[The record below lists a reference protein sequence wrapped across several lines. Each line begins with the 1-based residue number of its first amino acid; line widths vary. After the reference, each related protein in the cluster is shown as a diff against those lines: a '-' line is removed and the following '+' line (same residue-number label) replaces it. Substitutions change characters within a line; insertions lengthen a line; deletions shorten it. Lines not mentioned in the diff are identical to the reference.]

1 VKVIQYIAAGLVGA
15 LVAGV
20 AVYRLAPR
28 VEVVERVREVRVTV
42 PAEPVPGVTPEDVAR
57 LTNEKAALQTRLAEA
72 EASVLLKD
80 GALKQTKEQL
90 AELRRPMEEDIM
102 SSALKAELKSGE
114 VVVTGG
120 YRLPDGKRLYAFA
133 QPLVET
139 VDGEPMVKVEGRLL
153 SLTDEAGKTV
163 GLDNLSTN
171 AANTLQHGEVW
182 VADEQTEVLALL
194 AAENG
199 TSLMTMPRITL
210 KSGASGMLEVGDIKL
225 KVTPTLTGDQ
235 GGMNLELRLEQPQVT
250 PVDPPAPA
258 PAAKQNAEEGIS
270 P

>member
-1 VKVIQYIAAGLVGA
+1 VKVIQYIAAGVVGA

-42 PAEPVPGVTPEDVAR
+42 PAEPVPGLTPEDVAR
-57 LTNEKAALQTRLAEA
+57 LTNEKAALQARLAEA
-72 EASVLLKD
+72 EATVVLKD

-90 AELRRPMEEDIM
+90 AELRRPMEEDLM

-133 QPLVET
+133 QPVVET
-139 VDGEPMVKVEGRLL
+139 VDGESVVKIGLRIFKM
-153 SLTDEAGKTV
+153 TDAMGSSV
-163 GLDNLSTN
+163 GLDTLSTN

-182 VADEQTEVLALL
+182 VADEYADVVQKLERKPGMEGVTFSQDMAIVP
-194 AAENG
+194 G
-199 TSLMTMPRITL
+199 TSGIIETDTL
-210 KSGASGMLEVGDIKL
+210 KIR
-225 KVTPTLTGDQ
+225 VTPTLTGGRDQ
-235 GGMNLELRLEQPQVT
+235 MAMELRLEQPQKPTVAEQAQ
-250 PVDPPAPA
+250 APA
-258 PAAKQNAEEGIS
+258 SQPEIS
-270 P
+270 R